1 MKIRFSKSI
10 AILQPQI
17 PHYRTEFVTLLS
29 RRLGKVDI
37 YSYIDPKKSVANGFE
52 LQLKT
57 HHIDNLSVGPFLIFN
72 PFVLL
77 TKKYDTLVLM
87 LHFGHITTWLLLLTS
102 FLHHKKI
109 ILWGQGIS
117 VKRYLKEEVKP
128 DWKLKWMIALADG
141 VWFYMDKEY
150 QQWRTIFPD
159 KPMVA
164 LGNSLSGIKDMI
176 DYKPSVTKDQL
187 RAKYGISQER
197 VFIFC
202 ARFENQFRRVDLLE
216 DIIKKLDP
224 NKNAFVIIGA
234 GKYKPDFSKY
244 ENVYDFGA
252 VYDKELKQEL
262 FSLSDLYLQ
271 PGWVG
276 LSIMEAMAYG
286 KPICTFVRSEQTL
299 QCVEYSYI
307 KDGENGMIF
316 QNMEDCMNRLSV
328 IQPDD
333 IKRMGISAKHTASM
347 YTPERMATKAVS
359 VLNHL

>member
-1 MKIRFSKSI
+1 MI
-10 AILQPQI
+10 ILQPLY
-17 PHYRTEFVTLLS
+17 PHYRDEFFFYLKNKYRHIELFSYSKDKSINSEGFRVNIESKNLICVSFDRFIIYNPIFFLKQKT
-29 RRLGKVDI
+29 DI
-37 YSYIDPKKSVANGFE
+37 I
-52 LQLKT
+52 
-57 HHIDNLSVGPFLIFN
+57 
-72 PFVLL
+72 VLPL
-77 TKKYDTLVLM
+77 N
-87 LHFGHITTWLLLLTS
+87 FGHIGTWLLLLLKVVTK
-102 FLHHKKI
+102 KKI
-109 ILWGQGIS
+109 VLWGQGIS

>member
-1 MKIRFSKSI
+1 MLLHNI
-10 AILQPQI
+10 AILQPQV
-17 PHYRTEFVTLLS
+17 PHYRTEFVT
-29 RRLGKVDI
+29 RLCGMADKVDI
-37 YSYIDPKKSVANGFE
+37 YSYVDSKKSVVNGFK
-52 LQLKT
+52 LQFKT
-57 HHIDNLSVGPFLIFN
+57 YHIENISFGPFLMYN

-77 TKKYDTLVLM
+77 TQKYDTLVLM
-87 LHFGHITTWLLLLTS
+87 LHFGHVTTWLLLLTRI
-102 FLHHKKI
+102 FHHKKI

-117 VKRYLKEEVKP
+117 VKRYLMEEVKP

-141 VWFYMDKEY
+141 VWLYMDKEY
-150 QQWRTIFPD
+150 QLWKNIFPD
-159 KPMVA
+159 KPIVA

-187 RAKYGISQER
+187 REKYRISQER

-202 ARFENQFRRVDLLE
+202 ARFENMFRRVDLLE

-244 ENVYDFGA
+244 NNVHDFGS

-262 FSLSDLYLQ
+262 FYLSDLYLQ

-276 LSIMEAMAYG
+276 LSIVEAMAYG
-286 KPICTFVRSEQTL
+286 KPVCTFVRSEQTL

-307 KDGENGMIF
+307 EDGVNGMIF
-316 QNMEDCMNRLSV
+316 PNMEDCMSRLSG

-333 IKRMGISAKHTASM
+333 IERMGINAKHTVSI
-347 YTPERMATKAVS
+347 YTPERMAEKAVS
-359 VLNHL
+359 IFESIYNL